1 MSNLKINK
9 METKET
15 LEQQLVD
22 SEKKRLAAEQKS
34 LELKKQIQA
43 IEDANK
49 PKPIEERVN
58 DMGDIL
64 NILGADENN
73 DIIKIDKFD
82 NAEHLFVQNII
93 KKMRI
98 VKVLN
103 EGWLPT
109 KGDYR
114 YYNWYDVSS
123 GFVFRT
129 SAYDVTVARAA
140 SASRLCF
147 KNSKLA
153 RFMFERFKN
162 VEKGIILE

>member
-1 MSNLKINK
+1 

-15 LEQQLVD
+15 LQQQLAD
-22 SEKKRLAAEQKS
+22 LENSRIAAEQKS

-49 PKPIEERVN
+49 PKPIEERVK

-64 NILGADENN
+64 NILGADEDN
-73 DIIKIDKFD
+73 DIVKIDKFD

-98 VKVLN
+98 IKVLN
-103 EGWLPT
+103 EGWFPA

-123 GFVFRT
+123 GFVFRNAYCVDT
-129 SAYDVTVARAA
+129 SASTA
-140 SASRLCF
+140 SASRLCL
-147 KNSKLA
+147 KNSKLS